1 MNDQISDLI
10 TRIRNGQKQGLLK
23 ITLYKPASKFC
34 LNFLD
39 ILYNEGYIRGYKIKE
54 LKPLN
59 IEVLLKYTPEGTP
72 VIRDIKRI
80 SKPSRRF
87 YVKIKSLWNL
97 NSGLGVFII
106 STPKG
111 LMTDLDAKIL
121 NQGGEV
127 ICSIL

>member
-10 TRIRNGQKQGLLK
+10 TRLRNGQNRKLLT
-23 ITLYKPASKFC
+23 ITLYKPTSKYC
-34 LNFLD
+34 LHFLD
-39 ILYNEGYIRGYKIKE
+39 ILYNEGYIRGYKILE
-54 LKPLN
+54 SKPLH
-59 IEVLLKYTPEGTP
+59 IMVYLKYTADGSPAISE
-72 VIRDIKRI
+72 IKRI

-87 YVKIKSLWNL
+87 YVKIKSLWNVK
-97 NSGLGVFII
+97 SGLGIFIL

-127 ICSIL
+127 ICSVL

>member
-1 MNDQISDLI
+1 MTDQISDLI
-10 TRIRNGQKQGLLK
+10 TRIRNGQNQKLLK
-23 ITLYKPASKFC
+23 ITLYKPTSKFC
-34 LNFLD
+34 LNFLN
-39 ILYNEGYIRGYKIKE
+39 ILYNEGYIRGYKILN
-54 LKPLN
+54 LKPLTV
-59 IEVLLKYTPEGTP
+59 EVLLKYTAEGEP
-72 VIRDIKRI
+72 VIKKITRI

-87 YVKIKSLWNL
+87 YVKIKSLWNVK
-97 NSGLGVFII
+97 SGLGIFII